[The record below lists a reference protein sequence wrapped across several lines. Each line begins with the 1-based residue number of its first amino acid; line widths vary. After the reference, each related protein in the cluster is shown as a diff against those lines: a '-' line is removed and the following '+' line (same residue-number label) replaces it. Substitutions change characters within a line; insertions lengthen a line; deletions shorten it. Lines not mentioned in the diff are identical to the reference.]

1 MTEPDLPEDVL
12 AAMARGAQ
20 WPAPDLYTLRAVVEL
35 DLALDTDVRVDAA
48 HAVVSDVADRA
59 FGVGWQSAY
68 TAALEAEG
76 VTDARRVLDFDHV
89 AQAVLARLHA
99 WMREDD
105 TAPDPPEA
113 DFVWSAYPPGVSP
126 GRVQFRRAVRRRRE
140 NALTAAV
147 HARPP
152 RVAGRRR
159 RG

>member
-59 FGVGWQSAY
+59 FGGGWQFAY

-76 VTDARRVLDFDHV
+76 VTDGRRVLEFDHV
-89 AQAVLARLHA
+89 AEAVLARLHA

-105 TAPDPPEA
+105 AAPDPPEA
-113 DFVWSAYPPGVSP
+113 GFVWSAYPPGVSP
-126 GRVQFRRAVRRRRE
+126 GREQLRRAVRRRRE
-140 NALTAAV
+140 SALAAAV
-147 HARPP
+147 HPRRP